1 MRRFENCAPAQKQA
15 LRGLKKGRAIMDRPT
30 TVGQVL
36 KAKGFAYSYIHPA
49 RTAYDALEIMA
60 ERNIGALLVME
71 EGRLVGMFSER
82 DYARKVILRG
92 LSSKT
97 TPVRDLMSSPPITT
111 TPDTSIAD
119 CMLLMTRNHIRHVP
133 VMEGVSVMGLVSI
146 GDVVNSIISGQE
158 STIQDLESYIT
169 VGY

>member
-1 MRRFENCAPAQKQA
+1 MN
-15 LRGLKKGRAIMDRPT
+15 RPV
-30 TVGQVL
+30 TVSQVL
-36 KAKGFAYSYIHPA
+36 RAKGFAYSYIHPA

-71 EGRLVGMFSER
+71 EGKLVGMFSER

-97 TPVRDLMSSPPITT
+97 TQVRDLMSSPPITT
-111 TPDTSIAD
+111 VPDTSIAD

-133 VMEGVSVMGLVSI
+133 VMEGDSVMGLVSI
-146 GDVVNSIISGQE
+146 GDIVNTIISGQE

-169 VGY
+169 AGY